1 MSGFSFSASVLWQ
14 GTLCEPSAVGSQL
27 HAQCCATARTPTSC
41 CTSLGSQI
49 LQLTCSEVRG
59 ARLCLCGYIETT
71 AMGIQQRQ
79 CIPWLAVEDTVACNI
94 EPEAM

>member
-41 CTSLGSQI
+41 CKSLGSQI
-49 LQLTCSEVRG
+49 LQLTCSGGPGSKVVSVWVHRNH
-59 ARLCLCGYIETT
+59 RHGYST
-71 AMGIQQRQ
+71 AAMH
-79 CIPWLAVEDTVACNI
+79 TVAGSRRHSRV
-94 EPEAM
+94 